1 MQGHPVTILIT
12 VLLSALAVESLVTLI
27 KDSDI
32 SKWLIHPTIIIR
44 YENNQSWYNLV
55 LYKWITC
62 GHCMSFI
69 YSFPFAIFI
78 SISLTGPHA
87 FLLIWLVLQRLS
99 NWLNDAYKLLAHGRA
114 TAVEFLSP
122 LLEVQSS
129 MSSGDYFQ
137 QIEERKFRRGS
148 PQTINIRTLND
159 IQRVIKSTSSLNNSS
174 KNSTAVID
182 GKTISIDT
190 STHHP
195 PYMYIIRDML
205 LEEQNIQAPTE
216 TAEPVVI
223 NGEQLIP
230 IHVQT
235 SNSVEKMIEKC
246 TGGIREGDRIK
257 WELAD
262 GSVYFYNPITE
273 KLTKLD

>member
-1 MQGHPVTILIT
+1 MQGHPVTILTT
-12 VLLSALAVESLVTLI
+12 VLLSALAVEALVTLI

-32 SKWLIHPTIIIR
+32 SHWLIHPAIISR
-44 YENNQSWYNLV
+44 YENDQSWYNMI

-62 GHCMSFI
+62 GHCMSFV

-78 SISLTGPHA
+78 SISLTGPYS

-99 NWLNDAYKLLAHGRA
+99 NWFNDAYKLLAHGRA

-122 LLEVQSS
+122 LIGVHSS

-137 QIEERKFRRGS
+137 QLEERKFQRGS
-148 PQTINIRTLND
+148 LQTTNIRTLGD
-159 IQRVIKSTSSLNNSS
+159 IQRVIKSTSSSSGNS
-174 KNSTAVID
+174 KHSTAIID

-190 STHHP
+190 STNHP
-195 PYMYIIRDML
+195 SYMHIIRDMFI
-205 LEEQNIQAPTE
+205 EEQNIQTPTS
-216 TAEPVVI
+216 TAEPI
-223 NGEQLIP
+223 IIDGEQLIP
-230 IHVQT
+230 LQVQT
-235 SNSVEKMIEKC
+235 SNSVEKIIEKC
-246 TGGIREGDRIK
+246 TGGVRDGFRIK
-257 WELAD
+257 WELTD

>member
-1 MQGHPVTILIT
+1 MQGHPVTILVTI
-12 VLLSALAVESLVTLI
+12 LLSALAVESLVTLI

-32 SKWLIHPTIIIR
+32 SHWLIHPIVITR
-44 YENNQSWYNLV
+44 YENNQSWYNLIF
-55 LYKWITC
+55 YKWITC

-69 YSFPFAIFI
+69 YSFPFAVFI
-78 SISLTGPHA
+78 SISLTGPYA

-99 NWLNDAYKLLAHGRA
+99 NWFNDAYKLLAHGRA

-122 LLEVQSS
+122 LIEVQSS
-129 MSSGDYFQ
+129 MSAGDYLQ
-137 QIEERKFRRGS
+137 QLEERKFQRGS
-148 PQTINIRTLND
+148 LQTVNVRTIND
-159 IQRVIKSTSSLNNSS
+159 IQRIIKSTSSLNSSS

-182 GKTISIDT
+182 GKAISIDT

-195 PYMYIIRDML
+195 PYMHIIRDML
-205 LEEQNIQAPTE
+205 LEEQNIQTPTE
-216 TAEPVVI
+216 ETEPVII
-223 NGEQLIP
+223 NGERLIP
-230 IHVQT
+230 LQVQT

-246 TGGIREGDRIK
+246 TGGVRDGDRIK
-257 WELAD
+257 WELSD